1 MGHQKTSIVS
11 PEARNQELSQH
22 IVSATK
28 AVTYHT
34 EVHVVVCKAFLYRL
48 QIPL

>member
-1 MGHQKTSIVS
+1 MCHQKTSIVS
-11 PEARNQELSQH
+11 PEAKNQELSKH

-28 AVTYHT
+28 AVTYYM
-34 EVHVVVCKAFLYRL
+34 EVDIVVCKAFLYWP